1 MNSSS
6 SIRSG
11 LKIKMGVSERFQG
24 ANIIDAGKLSP
35 YWGEHASRYFFA
47 LPYVEGKSVLDIACG
62 TGYGIGLLK
71 GKARFVVGVDVDAT
85 AAQEAR
91 EECSENAAVL
101 LGDGLGLPFADESF
115 DIVTSFETLEHL
127 HERPAFLSELRR
139 VLKTGGLLVLS
150 TPNANYSMPVN
161 GKPTNPFH
169 IFEYKPEELQEELE
183 AQFKLEKFMGQTLDN
198 RIQIPPF
205 FDAQRRLPKDI
216 GTQTKLFGW
225 KVLNKMPFSLRE
237 TVSEAIWKKPFYPT
251 ESDYNFS
258 RDTVDFAPVL
268 VAFCR
273 K

>member
-101 LGDGLGLPFADESF
+101 LGDGLSSMSITAAWRKAAISAPS
-115 DIVTSFETLEHL
+115 DIRGCARRTLVRKRTD
-127 HERPAFLSELRR
+127 RP
-139 VLKTGGLLVLS
+139 
-150 TPNANYSMPVN
+150 P
-161 GKPTNPFH
+161 
-169 IFEYKPEELQEELE
+169 
-183 AQFKLEKFMGQTLDN
+183 
-198 RIQIPPF
+198 
-205 FDAQRRLPKDI
+205 
-216 GTQTKLFGW
+216 
-225 KVLNKMPFSLRE
+225 
-237 TVSEAIWKKPFYPT
+237 
-251 ESDYNFS
+251 
-258 RDTVDFAPVL
+258 
-268 VAFCR
+268 
-273 K
+273 